1 MSVVPKRRCEEEV
14 ERAVYKRR
22 SRVRV
27 ARVLCL
33 AVVVGREERY
43 IWRADEGVESPECWR
58 EETSSSGYILLL
70 LIGRD
75 RMSTITYLRY

>member
-1 MSVVPKRRCEEEV
+1 M

-27 ARVLCL
+27 VRVLCL

-58 EETSSSGYILLL
+58 EESSSSGYIILL

-75 RMSTITYLRY
+75 RMNTRTYLRY